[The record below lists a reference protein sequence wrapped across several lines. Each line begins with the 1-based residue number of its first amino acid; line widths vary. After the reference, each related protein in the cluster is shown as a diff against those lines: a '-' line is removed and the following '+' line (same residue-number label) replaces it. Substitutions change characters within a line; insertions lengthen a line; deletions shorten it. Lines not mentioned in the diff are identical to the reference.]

1 MPNQSNF
8 TGNPFVKLW
17 RSCISSI
24 IAVASSH
31 YTCHDS
37 IGLTHMWDVGPQSPK
52 PLPKQQKEMSSYMS
66 LHVYL
71 AFVKSV
77 NVKKTNGERVNP
89 HGNRDQLCSSLS
101 NSVKKIGKS
110 VSETHTQNQ
119 WVRPTLTAILSVTVK
134 PRQTNDDW
142 RTTPESRSQKSSH
155 LSHNCAHPPR
165 YHLYIETSKPASLQ
179 FQTRKIRAY
188 S

>member
-37 IGLTHMWDVGPQSPK
+37 IGLTQMWDVGPQSPE

-77 NVKKTNGERVNP
+77 NVKNPMVNESTRM
-89 HGNRDQLCSSLS
+89 GIGTSSVAH
-101 NSVKKIGKS
+101 SVTQSKKL
-110 VSETHTQNQ
+110 ENQ

-142 RTTPESRSQKSSH
+142 RTTPESHSQKSSH

>member
-37 IGLTHMWDVGPQSPK
+37 IGLTQMWDVGPQSPK

-66 LHVYL
+66 LRAYL

-89 HGNRDQLCSSLS
+89 YGNRDQLCSSLS

-110 VSETHTQNQ
+110 VSETHTHSHTFRDGEATTNQ
-119 WVRPTLTAILSVTVK
+119 WRLTHYPRVPFPKVITPVTQLCSPATLSLIYRNLKTCV
-134 PRQTNDDW
+134 
-142 RTTPESRSQKSSH
+142 SSIP
-155 LSHNCAHPPR
+155 NP
-165 YHLYIETSKPASLQ
+165 
-179 FQTRKIRAY
+179 
-188 S
+188 